1 MAAKQSVGG
10 PEDRIKEHHDF
21 LVERFRQAEPGRGQR
36 RLRPEHL
43 GTRRRWYGLKNVQR
57 RRIMLDFIAKHQDM
71 TYQDWAALI
80 DRLYR
85 GTSYEERC
93 APQTLLVKFPQH
105 RRRLP
110 LSQLDEW
117 LGLLEGWAEIDSA
130 CQTVFSAEELLA
142 DWDDWRD
149 FLLSLADDENINKR
163 RASLALLTAPISHSA
178 DPRILNLA
186 LQLTDSLK
194 REKDKRIT
202 KAISWLLRKGIK
214 QHRHAIEAYLDAS
227 GPSLPAVARR
237 ETHRKL
243 LTGKK

>member
-43 GTRRRWYGLKNVQR
+43 GTRRRWYGLKNAQR
-57 RRIMLDFIAKHQDM
+57 RRIMLDFIAGREDM
-71 TYQDWAALI
+71 AYQDWAALI

-130 CQTVFSAEELLA
+130 CQTVFSAGELLA
-142 DWDDWRD
+142 DWDGWRG
-149 FLLSLADDENINKR
+149 FLLSLADDENINKQ

-194 REKDKRIT
+194 HEKDKRIT

-214 QHRHAIEAYLDAS
+214 QHRQAIEAYLDVK

-237 ETHRKL
+237 ETRRKL